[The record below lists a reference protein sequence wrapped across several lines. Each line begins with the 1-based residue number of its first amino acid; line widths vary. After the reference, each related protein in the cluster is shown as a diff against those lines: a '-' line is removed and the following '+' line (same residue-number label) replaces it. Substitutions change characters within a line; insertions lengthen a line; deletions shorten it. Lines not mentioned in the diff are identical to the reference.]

1 MGTGY
6 TRNDTS
12 NNIAS
17 GNVVTAADFDG
28 EYDAIEAAFNATT
41 GHTHDGTTSEGAPI
55 TQLGPA
61 QDFIATATEIKGKS
75 TNTLDIG
82 TSGVQFKNMYL
93 DGLAYID
100 GFGES
105 TIFATT
111 TKVQFRDTGLYINSS
126 VDGQLDIVGD
136 IEVQVA
142 APTIDLNAS
151 TAATLDTALF
161 TLTATTLDINAATAV
176 TIDTANI
183 TVTGAVALVG
193 AVNVTGDLDVDNLT
207 LNGNTIVSSNTNGDI
222 NLTPNGTGTVVISKT
237 DINDGTLDSVV
248 IGGASAAAATVT
260 DLTASG
266 TVTFTGATVANGGAV
281 TTVDINGGTIDGSVI
296 GSASAAAGTFTN
308 ITGTSLQLS
317 DTTSSLSITSTD
329 PAASGPTLYLTH
341 NSATPADGDEI
352 GEIYFR
358 GVDSVGTTTAYARI
372 RGLSYDVTDGA
383 EDGALVFYNM
393 TDGVE
398 AINLRITN
406 GGVRL
411 AHLGNTKLETS
422 ATGVDVTG
430 RLTTSA
436 AGLNLFMEGADD
448 TASGPYMQFYHNRP
462 TAFDS
467 DEVGEILFTGK
478 NSVGAAPYYA
488 RLRAFSS
495 DVTDGSEDG
504 ALFFYAY
511 SAGTD
516 YVTMRLESGGVT
528 LAHLGTTKLVTSA
541 TGVTVT
547 GEVAATTVNA
557 TTVDTTNI
565 EVTTLK
571 AKDGSSAGSIADT
584 TGIVTLASSVLTT
597 ADINGGT
604 ADAVVIGG
612 ASAAAATFTNLTASG
627 TITFTG
633 ATVANGGAV
642 TTVDINGGTID
653 GAVIGGA
660 SAAAI
665 TGTTVNGTTITAS
678 AGFVGD
684 GSGLTGLAASG
695 IGSVVEDTT
704 PQLGGTLDANGNN
717 IQLDDNG
724 IVAFGTAQDAEF
736 FTNGVDFYL
745 DLNAGINNFIIRDA
759 TTTRFTFDDA
769 GDFTATGDVTA
780 YSDRSLKD
788 DVRPITDALDK
799 VDQINGVTFVRND
812 MDSGARKT
820 GVIAQDVEAVLPE
833 VVSTDENGIK
843 SVAYGN
849 MVGLLIEA
857 VKELRKEVKTLKGE
871 AS

>member
-41 GHTHDGTTSEGAPI
+41 GHTHDGTTSEGAPV

-61 QDFIATATEIKGKS
+61 QDFMATATEIKGKS

-111 TKVQFRDTGLYINSS
+111 SKVQFRDTGLYINSS

-183 TVTGAVALVG
+183 TVTGDVALVG

-266 TVTFTGATVANGGAV
+266 TVTFTGATVVNGGAV

-296 GSASAAAGTFTN
+296 GGASAAAGTFTN
-308 ITGTSLQLS
+308 IAGTSIQLS
-317 DTTSSLSITSTD
+317 DTTGSVQITSTD
-329 PAASGPTLYLTH
+329 TTFHGPYIYLTH
-341 NSATPADGDEI
+341 DSTGPADGDET
-352 GEIYFR
+352 GDIYFR
-358 GVDSVGTTTAYARI
+358 GNNSVDNMMTYARI
-372 RGLSYDVTDGA
+372 RGVSSDITDGT
-383 EDGALVFYNM
+383 EDGSLLFYS
-393 TDGVE
+393 TTAGVSN
-398 AINLRITN
+398 INLRLTN
-406 GGVRL
+406 
-411 AHLGNTKLETS
+411 
-422 ATGVDVTG
+422 
-430 RLTTSA
+430 
-436 AGLNLFMEGADD
+436 
-448 TASGPYMQFYHNRP
+448 
-462 TAFDS
+462 
-467 DEVGEILFTGK
+467 
-478 NSVGAAPYYA
+478 
-488 RLRAFSS
+488 
-495 DVTDGSEDG
+495 
-504 ALFFYAY
+504 
-511 SAGTD
+511 
-516 YVTMRLESGGVT
+516 GGVT
-528 LAHLGTTKLVTSA
+528 LAYLGNTKLVTSA

-547 GEVAATTVNA
+547 GEVAATTVDVTNIEVTTLKAKDGTSAGSIANTTGVVTIASAVLTTADINGGTADAVVIGGASAAAGTFTTVNA

-571 AKDGSSAGSIADT
+571 AKDGSSAGSIANT

-604 ADAVVIGG
+604 ADGVVIGG

-653 GAVIGGA
+653 GAVIGGT

-665 TGTTVNGTTITAS
+665 TGTTITAS
-678 AGFVGD
+678 TGFVGD
-684 GSGLTGLAASG
+684 GSNLTGLPSSG
-695 IGSVVEDTT
+695 IGNVVEDTT

-736 FTNGVDFYL
+736 FTDGTDFYL

>member
-17 GNVVTAADFDG
+17 GNVINAADFDG

-41 GHTHDGTTSEGAPI
+41 GHTHDGTTSEGAPV

-61 QDFIATATEIKGKS
+61 QDFIASATEIKGKT

-82 TSGVQFKNMYL
+82 TSGVQFKDMYL

-183 TVTGAVALVG
+183 TVTGDVALVG

-260 DLTASG
+260 DLTATG

-296 GSASAAAGTFTN
+296 GGASAAAGTFTN
-308 ITGTSLQLS
+308 IAGTSMQLS
-317 DTTSSLSITSTD
+317 NTTSSLQITSTD
-329 PAASGPTLYLTH
+329 TGASLGPYIYLTH
-341 NSATPADGDEI
+341 NSASPANSDET

-358 GVDSVGTTTAYARI
+358 GNDSLGNLTTYSRI
-372 RGLSYDVTDGA
+372 TGVSTDVTDGT
-383 EDGALVFYNM
+383 EDGALYFLNR
-393 TDGVE
+393 TAGVE
-398 AINLRITN
+398 NIDL
-406 GGVRL
+406 
-411 AHLGNTKLETS
+411 
-422 ATGVDVTG
+422 
-430 RLTTSA
+430 RLT
-436 AGLNLFMEGADD
+436 N
-448 TASGPYMQFYHNRP
+448 
-462 TAFDS
+462 
-467 DEVGEILFTGK
+467 
-478 NSVGAAPYYA
+478 
-488 RLRAFSS
+488 
-495 DVTDGSEDG
+495 
-504 ALFFYAY
+504 
-511 SAGTD
+511 
-516 YVTMRLESGGVT
+516 GGVT
-528 LAHLGTTKLVTSA
+528 LANVGNTKLVTSA

-547 GEVAATTVNA
+547 GEVAATTVDVTNIEVTTLKAKDGTSAGSIANTTGVVTIASAVLTTADINGGTADAVVIGGASAAAGTFTTVNA

-571 AKDGSSAGSIADT
+571 AKDGSSAGSIANT

-604 ADAVVIGG
+604 ADGVVIGG

-678 AGFVGD
+678 TGFVGD
-684 GSGLTGLAASG
+684 GSGLTGLPASG
-695 IGSVVEDTT
+695 IGNVVEDTT

-736 FTNGVDFYL
+736 FTDGTDFYL

>member
-41 GHTHDGTTSEGAPI
+41 GHTHDGTTSEGAPV

-61 QDFIATATEIKGKS
+61 QDFMATATEIKGKS

-111 TKVQFRDTGLYINSS
+111 SKVQFRDTGLYINSS

-193 AVNVTGDLDVDNLT
+193 DVNVTGDLDVDNLT

-266 TVTFTGATVANGGAV
+266 TVTFTGATVVNGGAV

-296 GSASAAAGTFTN
+296 GGASAAAGTFTN
-308 ITGTSLQLS
+308 IAGTSIQLS
-317 DTTSSLSITSTD
+317 DTTGSVQITSTD
-329 PAASGPTLYLTH
+329 TTFHGPYIYLTH
-341 NSATPADGDEI
+341 DSTGPADGDET
-352 GEIYFR
+352 GDIYFR
-358 GVDSVGTTTAYARI
+358 GNNSVDNMMTYARI
-372 RGLSYDVTDGA
+372 RGVSSDITDGT
-383 EDGALVFYNM
+383 EDGSLLFYS
-393 TDGVE
+393 TTAGVSN
-398 AINLRITN
+398 INLRLTN
-406 GGVRL
+406 
-411 AHLGNTKLETS
+411 
-422 ATGVDVTG
+422 
-430 RLTTSA
+430 
-436 AGLNLFMEGADD
+436 
-448 TASGPYMQFYHNRP
+448 
-462 TAFDS
+462 
-467 DEVGEILFTGK
+467 
-478 NSVGAAPYYA
+478 
-488 RLRAFSS
+488 
-495 DVTDGSEDG
+495 
-504 ALFFYAY
+504 
-511 SAGTD
+511 
-516 YVTMRLESGGVT
+516 GGVT
-528 LAHLGTTKLVTSA
+528 LAYLGNTKLVTSA

-547 GEVAATTVNA
+547 GEVAATTVDVTNIEVTTLKAKDGTSAGSIANTTGVVTIASAVLTTADINGGTADAVVIGGASAAAGTFTTANA

-571 AKDGSSAGSIADT
+571 AKDGSSAGSIANT

-597 ADINGGT
+597 TDINGGT
-604 ADAVVIGG
+604 ADGVVIGG

-665 TGTTVNGTTITAS
+665 TGTTITAS
-678 AGFVGD
+678 TGFSGPGASITGMSATQLTSGTVPAARLSEATAANICAGAANVLITPAVMETASEEVTLTDAATIAVDWSTF
-684 GSGLTGLAASG
+684 LTG
-695 IGSVVEDTT
+695 VVT
-704 PQLGGTLDANGNN
+704 LGGNRTLGAPTNAEPGTWRTIRVVQDGTGSRTLAYDA
-717 IQLDDNG
+717 
-724 IVAFGTAQDAEF
+724 V
-736 FTNGVDFYL
+736 YL
-745 DLNAGINNFIIRDA
+745 TEDHETITLSTGAAAKDTLYIYCE
-759 TTTRFTFDDA
+759 TTSLFHVSA
-769 GDFTATGDVTA
+769 A
-780 YSDRSLKD
+780 YNWS
-788 DVRPITDALDK
+788 
-799 VDQINGVTFVRND
+799 
-812 MDSGARKT
+812 
-820 GVIAQDVEAVLPE
+820 
-833 VVSTDENGIK
+833 
-843 SVAYGN
+843 
-849 MVGLLIEA
+849 
-857 VKELRKEVKTLKGE
+857 
-871 AS
+871 

>member
-17 GNVVTAADFDG
+17 GNVINAADFDG

-41 GHTHDGTTSEGAPI
+41 GHTHDGTTSEGAPV

-61 QDFIATATEIKGKS
+61 QDFIASATEIKGKT

-82 TSGVQFKNMYL
+82 TSGVQFKDMYL

-105 TIFATT
+105 TLFATT

-183 TVTGAVALVG
+183 TVTGDVALVG

-260 DLTASG
+260 DLTATG

-296 GSASAAAGTFTN
+296 GGASAAAGTFTN
-308 ITGTSLQLS
+308 IAGTSMQLS
-317 DTTSSLSITSTD
+317 NTTSSLQITSTD
-329 PAASGPTLYLTH
+329 TGASLGPYIYLTH
-341 NSATPADGDEI
+341 NSASPANSDET

-358 GVDSVGTTTAYARI
+358 GNDSLGNLTTYSRI
-372 RGLSYDVTDGA
+372 TGVSTDVTDGT
-383 EDGALVFYNM
+383 EDGALYFLNR
-393 TDGVE
+393 TAGVE
-398 AINLRITN
+398 NIDL
-406 GGVRL
+406 
-411 AHLGNTKLETS
+411 
-422 ATGVDVTG
+422 
-430 RLTTSA
+430 RLT
-436 AGLNLFMEGADD
+436 N
-448 TASGPYMQFYHNRP
+448 
-462 TAFDS
+462 
-467 DEVGEILFTGK
+467 
-478 NSVGAAPYYA
+478 
-488 RLRAFSS
+488 
-495 DVTDGSEDG
+495 
-504 ALFFYAY
+504 
-511 SAGTD
+511 
-516 YVTMRLESGGVT
+516 GGVT
-528 LAHLGTTKLVTSA
+528 LANLGNTKLVTSA

-547 GEVAATTVNA
+547 GAVAATTVDVTNIEVTTLKANDGTSAASIANTTGVLTIASAVLTTADINGGTADAVVIGGASAAAGTFTTVNA

-571 AKDGSSAGSIADT
+571 AKDGSSAGSIANT

-604 ADAVVIGG
+604 ADGVVIGG

-678 AGFVGD
+678 TGFVGD
-684 GSGLTGLAASG
+684 GSGLTGLPASG
-695 IGSVVEDTT
+695 IGNVVEDTT

-736 FTNGVDFYL
+736 FTDGTDFYL

>member
-17 GNVVTAADFDG
+17 GNVINAADFDG

-41 GHTHDGTTSEGAPI
+41 GHTHDGTTSEGAPV

-61 QDFIATATEIKGKS
+61 QDFIASATEIKGKT

-82 TSGVQFKNMYL
+82 TSGVQFKDMYL

-105 TIFATT
+105 TLFATT

-183 TVTGAVALVG
+183 TVTGDVALVG

-260 DLTASG
+260 DLTATG

-296 GSASAAAGTFTN
+296 GGASAAAGTFTN
-308 ITGTSLQLS
+308 IAGTSMQLS
-317 DTTSSLSITSTD
+317 NTTSSLQITSTD
-329 PAASGPTLYLTH
+329 TGASLGPYIYLTH
-341 NSATPADGDEI
+341 NSASPANSDET

-358 GVDSVGTTTAYARI
+358 GNDSLGNLTTYSRI
-372 RGLSYDVTDGA
+372 TGVSTDVTDGT
-383 EDGALVFYNM
+383 EDGALYFLNR
-393 TDGVE
+393 TAGVE
-398 AINLRITN
+398 NIDL
-406 GGVRL
+406 
-411 AHLGNTKLETS
+411 
-422 ATGVDVTG
+422 
-430 RLTTSA
+430 RLT
-436 AGLNLFMEGADD
+436 N
-448 TASGPYMQFYHNRP
+448 
-462 TAFDS
+462 
-467 DEVGEILFTGK
+467 
-478 NSVGAAPYYA
+478 
-488 RLRAFSS
+488 
-495 DVTDGSEDG
+495 
-504 ALFFYAY
+504 
-511 SAGTD
+511 
-516 YVTMRLESGGVT
+516 GGVT
-528 LAHLGTTKLVTSA
+528 LANLGNTKLVTSA

-547 GEVAATTVNA
+547 GAVAATTVDVTNIEVTTLKANDGTSAASIANTTGVVTIASAVLTTADINGGTADAVVIGGASAAAGTFTTVNA

-571 AKDGSSAGSIADT
+571 AKDGSSAGSIANT

-604 ADAVVIGG
+604 ADGVVIGG

-678 AGFVGD
+678 TGFVGD
-684 GSGLTGLAASG
+684 GSGLTGLPASG
-695 IGSVVEDTT
+695 IGNVVEDTT

-736 FTNGVDFYL
+736 FTDGTDFYL

>member
-41 GHTHDGTTSEGAPI
+41 GHTHDGTTSEGAPV

-61 QDFIATATEIKGKS
+61 QDFMATATEIKGKS

-111 TKVQFRDTGLYINSS
+111 SKVQFRDTGLYINSS

-193 AVNVTGDLDVDNLT
+193 DVNVTGDLDVDNLT

-266 TVTFTGATVANGGAV
+266 TVTFTGATVVNGGAV

-296 GSASAAAGTFTN
+296 GGASAAAGTFTN
-308 ITGTSLQLS
+308 IAGTSIQLS
-317 DTTSSLSITSTD
+317 DTTGSVQITSTD
-329 PAASGPTLYLTH
+329 TTFHGPYIYLTH
-341 NSATPADGDEI
+341 DSTGPADGDET
-352 GEIYFR
+352 GDIYFR
-358 GVDSVGTTTAYARI
+358 GNNSVDNMMTYARI
-372 RGLSYDVTDGA
+372 RGVSSDITDGT
-383 EDGALVFYNM
+383 EDGSLLFYS
-393 TDGVE
+393 TTAGVSN
-398 AINLRITN
+398 INLRLTN
-406 GGVRL
+406 
-411 AHLGNTKLETS
+411 
-422 ATGVDVTG
+422 
-430 RLTTSA
+430 
-436 AGLNLFMEGADD
+436 
-448 TASGPYMQFYHNRP
+448 
-462 TAFDS
+462 
-467 DEVGEILFTGK
+467 
-478 NSVGAAPYYA
+478 
-488 RLRAFSS
+488 
-495 DVTDGSEDG
+495 
-504 ALFFYAY
+504 
-511 SAGTD
+511 
-516 YVTMRLESGGVT
+516 GGVT
-528 LAHLGTTKLVTSA
+528 LAYLGNTKLVTSA

-547 GEVAATTVNA
+547 GEVAATTVDVTNIEVTTLKAKDGTSAGSIANTTGVVTIASAVLTTADINGGTADAVVIGGASAAAGTFTTVNA

-571 AKDGSSAGSIADT
+571 AKDGSSAGSIANT

-604 ADAVVIGG
+604 ADGVVIGG

-678 AGFVGD
+678 TGFVGD
-684 GSGLTGLAASG
+684 GSGLTGLPASG
-695 IGSVVEDTT
+695 IGNVVEDTT

-736 FTNGVDFYL
+736 FTNGTDFYL

>member
-41 GHTHDGTTSEGAPI
+41 GHTHDGTTSEGAPV

-61 QDFIATATEIKGKS
+61 QDFIASATEIKGKT

-82 TSGVQFKNMYL
+82 TSGVQFKDMYL

-183 TVTGAVALVG
+183 TVTGDVALVG

-260 DLTASG
+260 DLTATG

-281 TTVDINGGTIDGSVI
+281 TTVDINGGTIDGTVI
-296 GSASAAAGTFTN
+296 GGASAAAGTFAN
-308 ITGTSLQLS
+308 IAGTSMQLS
-317 DTTSSLSITSTD
+317 NTTSYLQITSTD
-329 PAASGPTLYLTH
+329 TGASLGPYIYLTH
-341 NSATPADGDEI
+341 DSASPANSDET

-358 GVDSVGTTTAYARI
+358 GNDSLGNLTTYSRI
-372 RGLSYDVTDGA
+372 TGVSTDVTDGT
-383 EDGALVFYNM
+383 EDGALYFFNR
-393 TDGVE
+393 TAGVE
-398 AINLRITN
+398 NIDLRLTN
-406 GGVRL
+406 GGVTL
-411 AHLGNTKLETS
+411 ANVGNTKLTTAS
-422 ATGVDVTG
+422 TGVNVTG
-430 RLTTSA
+430 RVSTYAL
-436 AGLNLFMEGADD
+436 GLNLFMEGADD
-448 TASGPYMQFYHNRP
+448 NAAGPYMQFYHNRP
-462 TAFDS
+462 YAFDN

-478 NSVGAAPYYA
+478 NSVGGIPYYA
-488 RLRAFSS
+488 RIRAFST
-495 DVTDGSEDG
+495 DVTDGTED
-504 ALFFYAY
+504 AAVFFYAY

-528 LAHLGTTKLVTSA
+528 LAHLGNTKLVTSA

-557 TTVDTTNI
+557 TTVDTTTVDTTNI

-571 AKDGSSAGSIADT
+571 AKDGSSAGSIANT

-597 ADINGGT
+597 TDINGGT

-665 TGTTVNGTTITAS
+665 TGTTITAS
-678 AGFVGD
+678 TGFSGPGASITGMSATQLTSGTVPAARLSEATAANICAGAANVLITPAVMETASEEVTLTDAATIAVDWSTF
-684 GSGLTGLAASG
+684 LTG
-695 IGSVVEDTT
+695 VVT
-704 PQLGGTLDANGNN
+704 LGGNRTLGAPTNAEPGTWRTIRVVQDGTGSRTLAYDA
-717 IQLDDNG
+717 
-724 IVAFGTAQDAEF
+724 V
-736 FTNGVDFYL
+736 YL
-745 DLNAGINNFIIRDA
+745 TEDHETITLSTGAAAKDTLYIYCE
-759 TTTRFTFDDA
+759 TTSLFHVSA
-769 GDFTATGDVTA
+769 A
-780 YSDRSLKD
+780 YNWS
-788 DVRPITDALDK
+788 
-799 VDQINGVTFVRND
+799 
-812 MDSGARKT
+812 
-820 GVIAQDVEAVLPE
+820 
-833 VVSTDENGIK
+833 
-843 SVAYGN
+843 
-849 MVGLLIEA
+849 
-857 VKELRKEVKTLKGE
+857 
-871 AS
+871 